1 MTVVDVLLAQ
11 EIPMV
16 LKDGIRMFG
25 EPAARDLISALAI
38 ASNKEAAPGWD
49 GWLPGNQ
56 NICQENLSEPWD
68 RKVKALCTMLVKFSP
83 KALSPEELDERINVI
98 DHYKDYLLDFDDPGS
113 LPADSESPKT
123 T

>member
-1 MTVVDVLLAQ
+1 MALEDIAILARTNLLPMTVVDVLLAQ

-49 GWLPGNQ
+49 GGF
-56 NICQENLSEPWD
+56 QE
-68 RKVKALCTMLVKFSP
+68 T
-83 KALSPEELDERINVI
+83 
-98 DHYKDYLLDFDDPGS
+98 
-113 LPADSESPKT
+113 
-123 T
+123 